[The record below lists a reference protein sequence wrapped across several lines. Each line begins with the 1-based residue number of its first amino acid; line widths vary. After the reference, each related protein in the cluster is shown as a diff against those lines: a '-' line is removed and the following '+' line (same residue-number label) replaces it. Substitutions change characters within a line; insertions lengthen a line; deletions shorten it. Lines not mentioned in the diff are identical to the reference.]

1 MVYQVN
7 SPAHYQRLKAQLL
20 KAGYQVTMSPDQRS
34 IFSRDNLVINYR
46 QTDQTNG
53 ILGNYAGHSITLI
66 RRRY

>member
-1 MVYQVN
+1 
-7 SPAHYQRLKAQLL
+7 
-20 KAGYQVTMSPDQRS
+20 MSPDQRS